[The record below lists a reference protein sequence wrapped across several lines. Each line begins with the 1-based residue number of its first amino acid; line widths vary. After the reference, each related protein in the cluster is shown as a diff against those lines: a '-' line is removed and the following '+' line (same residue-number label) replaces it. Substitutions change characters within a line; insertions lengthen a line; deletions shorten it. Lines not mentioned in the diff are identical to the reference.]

1 MNTRPPHN
9 DRQNFTKEAIAKLL
23 TRATQQ
29 LDSGTV
35 TALRRARDVALERQ
49 LQKKHVF
56 ALSTGHGTHWLM
68 PHSTH
73 QWVAVAILLVAVIF
87 GGITYVHHAQEHD
100 LTHLDAE
107 ILVDDLP
114 LEVFVD

>member
-1 MNTRPPHN
+1 MNTRPPDN
-9 DRQNFTKEAIAKLL
+9 DRQPLPVEKVAKLL

-29 LDSGTV
+29 LDTDTV
-35 TALRRARDVALERQ
+35 TALQRARSIALERQ

-56 ALSTGHGTHWLM
+56 ALSTGQGAHWLI
-68 PHSTH
+68 PHSTN
-73 QWVAVAILLVAVIF
+73 QWVAVAILLVAILF
-87 GGITYVHHAQEHD
+87 GGITYVHQTQEHD
-100 LTHLDAE
+100 LAHLDAE

>member
-1 MNTRPPHN
+1 MN
-9 DRQNFTKEAIAKLL
+9 DRQPLAKEALAKLL
-23 TRATQQ
+23 TRAAQQ

-56 ALSTGHGTHWLM
+56 ALSTGHGMHWLM
-68 PHSTH
+68 PHSIH
-73 QWVAVAILLVAVIF
+73 QWVAIAILLVAVLF
-87 GGITYVHHAQEHD
+87 GGITYVHDAHEHD
-100 LTHLDAE
+100 LAHLDAE

>member
-9 DRQNFTKEAIAKLL
+9 DRQTLTKEAIAKLL
-23 TRATQQ
+23 TRAAQQ

-68 PHSTH
+68 PHSPH

>member
-1 MNTRPPHN
+1 MN
-9 DRQNFTKEAIAKLL
+9 DRPTNDDRQPITKEAIGKLL
-23 TRATQQ
+23 TCAAQQ

-73 QWVAVAILLVAVIF
+73 QWVAIAILLITILF
-87 GGITYVHHAQEHD
+87 GGVNYWHHSQEHD
-100 LTHLDAE
+100 LGHLDTE
-107 ILVDDLP
+107 ILIDDLP